1 MVGQILLE
9 LSLERGTLVYFPGK
23 LFSSNV
29 YLIAVENEAVAID
42 AGMPWTANLVL
53 DYLGKNRSHL
63 QYVLLTHSHFDHVM
77 GLNRLKSHTEAKVV
91 AHLASKMGDLKVDDG
106 QTLEAVSKQLC
117 FLVVY
122 TGIHKPDHVW
132 YFEKNN
138 HILFVGDYFPT
149 LRDVETMTKRRNFE
163 PNIILPGHG
172 KPTNVSPQAATT

>member
-1 MVGQILLE
+1 ME
-9 LSLERGTLVYFPGK
+9 LGLERGTLVYFPGK

-53 DYLGKNRSHL
+53 DYLGKNRLYL

-77 GLNRLKSHTEAKVV
+77 GLNRLKIHTGAKVV
-91 AHLASKMGDLKVDDG
+91 AHLASKMGDLKVNDG

-117 FLVVY
+117 FLVIY

-132 YFEKNN
+132 YFEKNSR
-138 HILFVGDYFPT
+138 ILFVGDYFPT
-149 LRDVETMTKRRNFE
+149 LRELETVMKKRNLK

-172 KPTNVSPQAATT
+172 KPANAFPRTGAT